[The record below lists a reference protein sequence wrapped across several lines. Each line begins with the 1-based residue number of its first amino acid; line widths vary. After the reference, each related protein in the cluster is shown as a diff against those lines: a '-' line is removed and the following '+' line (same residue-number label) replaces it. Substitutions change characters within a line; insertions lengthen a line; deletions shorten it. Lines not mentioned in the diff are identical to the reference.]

1 MAGKG
6 TSIVALDYNNIYN
19 KIAPIMGP
27 GSGNSGYNQ
36 SLNSAT
42 VPSTRTIISAA
53 QWSSLRTD
61 LLHARQH
68 QTGLDESGKLTDP
81 SPTCVFTGTLVGN
94 TLTITTIT
102 SGVVKVGYRVTGSG
116 VPATT
121 MITAFGTGS
130 GTTGTYSVSTTTVNT
145 GSISMTAVGAVVI
158 YEDDRAAY
166 STFADVITTN
176 KLISPPSGQAA
187 LETYLL
193 GQTSSSWN
201 SSVSVTLLMT
211 FADSPTC
218 RSFFNAGGNLQF
230 SASLSPD
237 VTNLKNTSWK
247 TMLAN
252 MGTITI
258 NHNSTTMTGTGVPT
272 SAKGFYQLTTTP
284 TLMFQK
290 LTETPTY
297 SPNQLDIYAYVD
309 SVSTPRILTVNI
321 QFLDL
326 ATYTN
331 TTTYP
336 VFGGGSAGPF
346 GIDENVSGLL
356 TCLIQAYRPSGA
368 NVSVTAPILTKS
380 STGGTWT
387 LT

>member
-6 TSIVALDYNNIYN
+6 SSIVALDYNNIYN

-27 GSGNSGYNQ
+27 GSGNTGYNQ

-42 VPSTRTIISAA
+42 VPVTRTIISAA
-53 QWSSLRTD
+53 QWSNLRTD

-81 SPTCVFTGTLVGN
+81 SPTCTFTGTLVGN
-94 TLTITTIT
+94 TLTITIVTA
-102 SGVVKVGYRVTGSG
+102 GVVKVGYRVTGSG

-166 STFADVITTN
+166 STFADLIVTN
-176 KLISPPSGQAA
+176 KLAIPPSSQAST
-187 LETYLL
+187 ETYLL
-193 GQTSSSWN
+193 ATTSTGWN
-201 SSVSVTLLMT
+201 SSVSLTLVLT
-211 FADSPTC
+211 FADSATC
-218 RSFFNAGGNLQF
+218 RSFFNAGGYFQF
-230 SASLSPD
+230 SASLAPD

-290 LTETPTY
+290 LTETATY
-297 SPNQLDIYAYVD
+297 TPNQLDINAYVD
-309 SVSTPRILTVNI
+309 NATTPKILTFSI

-331 TTTYP
+331 TTTFP
-336 VFGGGSAGPF
+336 VFGGGSVGPF
-346 GIDENVSGLL
+346 GIDENVTGLL
-356 TCLIQAYRPSGA
+356 TCLVQAYRPSGT
-368 NVSVTAPILTKS
+368 NVSVVAPTITKS
-380 STGGTWT
+380 STGTGWT